1 IYERTGNYDGAR
13 KHNADAAK
21 ADEAYAAATGM
32 QGLYGMM
39 YYSHNLHFA
48 AIAAS
53 MQGRCTDAKRWAD
66 RLAENVRP
74 AEKEMPML
82 EAFEIIPL
90 AMAVRCERWEELLA
104 APEPAPLTPVL
115 KVFALYSKGMALAAR
130 GKTSDAEALETQLA
144 AVEKATGHDD
154 IFMPPVENRAWQIFH
169 VADDVLSAR
178 IAAANG
184 DRQRAI
190 ELLRD
195 AVVNQDQLLYDEPA
209 DWYYPVRE

>member
-1 IYERTGNYDGAR
+1 
-13 KHNADAAK
+13 
-21 ADEAYAAATGM
+21 
-32 QGLYGMM
+32 
-39 YYSHNLHFA
+39 
-48 AIAAS
+48 
-53 MQGRCTDAKRWAD
+53 
-66 RLAENVRP
+66 
-74 AEKEMPML
+74 ML

-209 DWYYPVRE
+209 DWYYPVRESLGGMLLQTGDAKGAETVFRDDLERNPRNPRSLFGLAESLKRQDREYEAGWVKRQFETAWQGADVEMKVEDL